1 MTQQEFEKEM
11 LDEGRTRYL
20 EAVRK
25 ARNSGREADAPYGR
39 RLLNEV
45 IEPLALALRA
55 NNDRKRRRGK
65 PSVADRCFQ
74 IFSTKKK
81 GAAQDG
87 PEVLA
92 FIVSKLVI
100 EQMSKPQRLAAVAV
114 AIGRAI
120 EQEAREANRIRLE
133 KQLGSVDL
141 AAATTWKPWTP
152 QVHLQTGAQYLE
164 FFMQITGL
172 VERTLERNSKNRSEW
187 RVHLSDAGAQW
198 IANFHE
204 MHEFLTP
211 KWLPTIEPPMPWNER
226 GERGGYHTIS
236 RPLVKPSPKAE
247 PLICSERNEEVPTV
261 ARMAQAVN
269 LVQQTAWVINR
280 RVLQVMQRLVE
291 EGVKVGDI
299 PAPPKVKKGPPSKK
313 EREQRANY
321 LKAVLTLKAAERC
334 ESFPKIY
341 FPHQTD
347 WRGRFYAMPLYLSP
361 QGPDYARALLTFA
374 NGQPIVNQAAAN
386 WLAIH
391 GANCFGNDKVTFDHR
406 LWWTFW
412 AEKDILKCAS
422 DPVEN
427 RWWAE
432 AADPWQF
439 LAFCFEWAG
448 YQREGFGFVS
458 SLPIA
463 LDGTCNGLQHY
474 AAMLRDEKSASS
486 VNLIPP
492 VSEDVLSSSP
502 FESFDP
508 DSDDELPPLAVA
520 QPQDIYQ
527 HVADR
532 VAARIQEDDYCAWF
546 ASYRVKKAAWIRRK
560 KPNDRPRAQLA
571 LDRASGSAPS
581 DSQRLQD
588 LAIGEQIN
596 RKMLKSPVMTVV
608 YGATDY
614 GRQKTLR
621 AFLTDGRESKTLEPI
636 WPNVPRPVVT
646 YLREV
651 VTSEI
656 HKAVPAALLAMRW
669 LREVAM
675 LVTNED
681 AAISWVTPCG
691 FQIAQKYPNLETRR
705 VETRLH
711 GSTLKARSGL
721 TLKLTIR
728 TGEVRQDEPTD
739 KRQQVRAL
747 PPNFIHSMDACALAE
762 TVLLAA
768 SPGGITS
775 FAMIHDS
782 YGTTAAQ
789 TEDLAK
795 ALRTSFVSM
804 YRDHAPLTELRERI
818 ATLHP
823 NLAKDLPPVPSIGTL
838 NLEDVLAAPY
848 FFN

>member
-1 MTQQEFEKEM
+1 MTQQEWEKEM

-45 IEPLALALRA
+45 IEPLALALLA
-55 NNDRKRRRGK
+55 NNDRKRRRGR

-74 IFSTKKK
+74 IFSTKKR

-87 PEVLA
+87 AEALA

-100 EQMSKPQRLAAVAV
+100 EQMSKPRRLAAVAV
-114 AIGRAI
+114 EVGRAI
-120 EQEAREANRIRLE
+120 EQEAKE
-133 KQLGSVDL
+133 
-141 AAATTWKPWTP
+141 AATAWKPWTP
-152 QVHLQTGAQYLE
+152 QVHLQTGVQYLE
-164 FFMQITGL
+164 FFMQTTGL
-172 VERTLERNSKNRSEW
+172 VECTLTRNSKNRSEW
-187 RVHLSDAGAQW
+187 LLHLSGAGAQW

-204 MHEFLTP
+204 THEFLTP
-211 KWLPTIEPPMPWNER
+211 KLLPTIEPPLPWNER
-226 GERGGYHTIS
+226 GEMGGYHTIS
-236 RPLVKPSPKAE
+236 RSLIKPSSKGKPLVR
-247 PLICSERNEEVPTV
+247 SERSGEAPTV
-261 ARMAQAVN
+261 ARMARAVN

-280 RVLQVMQRLVE
+280 RVLQVMRRLVE
-291 EGVKVGDI
+291 DGIEVGDI
-299 PAPPKVKKGPPSKK
+299 PAPPKLKKGRPSKK

-334 ESFPKIY
+334 ESFPQIY
-341 FPHQTD
+341 FPHQAD
-347 WRGRFYAMPLYLSP
+347 WRGRFYAMPLYLNP

-391 GANCFGNDKVTFDHR
+391 GANCFGNDKVTFVHR

-412 AEKDILKCAS
+412 AEEDILKCAS

-474 AAMLRDEKSASS
+474 AAMLRDEKSASA

-492 VSEDVLSSSP
+492 VSLDILSSSP
-502 FESFDP
+502 FEPFDP
-508 DSDDELPPLAVA
+508 DSEEELPPLAVEP
-520 QPQDIYQ
+520 PQDIYQ

-532 VAARIQEDDYCAWF
+532 VAARIQEADYCAWF
-546 ASYRVKKAAWIRRK
+546 ASYRVKRASQILKK
-560 KPNDRPRAQLA
+560 KPKDRPRAQLA
-571 LDRASGSAPS
+571 LDQASSSAPS
-581 DSQRLQD
+581 DAQRLQN
-588 LAIGEQIN
+588 LARSGQVN

-621 AFLTDGRESKTLEPI
+621 AFLTDGRESKTQEPL
-636 WPNVPRPVVT
+636 WPDVPGPVVA

-651 VTSEI
+651 VTGEI
-656 HKAVPAALLAMRW
+656 HKAVPAALIAMQW
-669 LREVAM
+669 LCEIAK

-681 AAISWVTPCG
+681 TAISWVTPSG
-691 FQIAQKYPNLETRR
+691 FQIAQKYLNLETRR

-711 GSTLKARSGL
+711 GSTLKTRSAVA
-721 TLKLTIR
+721 TLKLTVR
-728 TGEVRQDEPTD
+728 TGAVRQDEPID
-739 KRQQVRAL
+739 ERKQVRAL

-768 SPGGITS
+768 SPLGGITS

-789 TEDLAK
+789 TEELAR
-795 ALRTSFVSM
+795 ALRISFVHM
-804 YRDHAPLTELRERI
+804 YMKHAPLTELRERI
-818 ATLHP
+818 ATMHP
-823 NLAKDLPPVPSIGTL
+823 NLAKDLPPVPTIGTL
-838 NLEDVLAAPY
+838 NLVDVLSAPY